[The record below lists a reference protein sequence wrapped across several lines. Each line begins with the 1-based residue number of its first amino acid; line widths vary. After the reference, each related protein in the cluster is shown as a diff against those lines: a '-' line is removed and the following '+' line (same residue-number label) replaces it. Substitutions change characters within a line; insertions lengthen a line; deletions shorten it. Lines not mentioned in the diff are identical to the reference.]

1 MEDFSLII
9 EKLEIYKKIDTLG
22 RVLIPQSVRSRF
34 KIAAGDE
41 LEVAVIDDWIALRK
55 KGSAD
60 AKEVED
66 AIKLLEEK
74 GYTITK
80 EVYKKQS

>member
-1 MEDFSLII
+1 MI

-41 LEVAVIDDWIALRK
+41 LEVAVIDGWIALRK

-66 AIKLLEEK
+66 AIRLLEEK
-74 GYTITK
+74 GYMVIK
-80 EVYKKQS
+80 E